1 MHPVFVRYFF
11 EGGLEAA
18 LEPVLKDIEARLSW
32 RPQSHLPMRERIVK
46 AGHALLTLKEIEH
59 LGAAQPGG
67 AIERLPRLLDHLL
80 RPLEQEWVGGR
91 REPDTAGRV
100 ERTARSR
107 TPPTLERKAERLF
120 AAEHG

>member
-1 MHPVFVRYFF
+1 
-11 EGGLEAA
+11 
-18 LEPVLKDIEARLSW
+18 
-32 RPQSHLPMRERIVK
+32 MRERIVK

-80 RPLEQEWVGGR
+80 RPLEQEWVRGR